1 MTACGHI
8 AILMSFLQQATYRY
22 EIFIE
27 VPLHQAD
34 APGGPSSSKL
44 RDDSHRR
51 QAMRSLLIAIP
62 TLLTLSFGAWALLVL
77 VVLEH

>member
-1 MTACGHI
+1 MRFSLRCLCI
-8 AILMSFLQQATYRY
+8 KLMRG
-22 EIFIE
+22 
-27 VPLHQAD
+27 
-34 APGGPSSSKL
+34 GGPSSSKL

-62 TLLTLSFGAWALLVL
+62 TLLTLSFGAWAILVL